1 MQIDFRKIG
10 TDWVDFEN
18 ITTPVEDK
26 TYQIYN
32 WGPST
37 VCVLEA
43 DATPSDKGGVLI
55 LPYGKLY
62 YKKGAQKLFLKA
74 LDKAEIN
81 ITMEG

>member
-1 MQIDFRKIG
+1 MQIDFREIG

-32 WGPST
+32 WGPGT
-37 VCVLEA
+37 VCALEA
-43 DATPSDKGGVLI
+43 DAIPTEKGGVLI

-62 YKKGAQKLFLKA
+62 YKKGTQKLFLKA
-74 LDKAEIN
+74 SGKTEIN
-81 ITMEG
+81 TTMEG